1 MSGLEWMALGSL
13 AAWTYLLLDRTR
25 RWPEDLD
32 LESLAAG
39 VTPRFSEAKVLALV
53 PARNEAECLAVT
65 LPALLGQ
72 EGLDLKVILI
82 DDGSVDGTVEVARLV
97 GQRSGFADRL
107 SVVAAPPLSVG
118 LSGKVK
124 ALETGLAAAQLEF
137 ESNQDSLP
145 DWILLTDADIL
156 HRPGS
161 VRDLVDLACR
171 NSNGGQLDLISVM
184 ARLRTDTFWERLLV
198 PPFVFFF
205 QILYPFRK
213 VADESSRIAAAAGG
227 CILVCRESLERAG
240 GFASLLDAL
249 IDDVALAREIK
260 RGGGRLWLGFDQ
272 GILSIRSYPRLRHLW
287 QMISRAAFTQLHHS
301 TALLVLTLIG
311 LATLVIS
318 PPFVLG
324 ISLTSL
330 LFETA
335 NDPLSF
341 SRAALWAGLAW
352 FLEALVLLPSVRH
365 HRMGRGWATT
375 LPCAG
380 VLFGLMTLTSA
391 LRYWSGMGVQWKGR
405 RL

>member
-1 MSGLEWMALGSL
+1 MSGLEWVALGSL
-13 AAWTYLLLDRTR
+13 AAWIYLLLDRQR
-25 RWPEDLD
+25 SWPEDLD

-39 VTPRFSEAKVLALV
+39 ATPRFSAVEVLALV

-72 EGLDLKVILI
+72 DGVDLKVVLI
-82 DDGSVDGTVEVARLV
+82 DDGSVDGTAEAARLV
-97 GQRSGFADRL
+97 GQRSGLGDRL
-107 SVVAAPPLSVG
+107 SLVVAPPLSVG

-124 ALETGLAAAQLEF
+124 ALETGLAEAQWEF
-137 ESNQDSLP
+137 ESNQNTLP

-161 VRDLVDLACR
+161 VRDLVGLACGA
-171 NSNGGQLDLISVM
+171 SNGGQLDLVSVM
-184 ARLRTDTFWERLLV
+184 ARLRADTFWERLLV

-213 VADESSRIAAAAGG
+213 VADGSSRIAAAAGG
-227 CILVCRESLERAG
+227 CVLVRRESLERAG

-249 IDDVALAREIK
+249 IDDVALARGVK
-260 RGGGRLWLGFDQ
+260 RSGGRLWLGFDQ
-272 GILSIRSYPRLRHLW
+272 GIQSIRSYRRLRHLW
-287 QMISRAAFTQLHHS
+287 QMISRAAFAQLHHS

-318 PPFVLG
+318 PPFVFW

-330 LFETA
+330 LLEAATE
-335 NDPLSF
+335 PLSY

-352 FLEALVLLPSVRH
+352 LLEAVELLPSVRH
-365 HRMGRGWATT
+365 HRVGRGWAAT
-375 LPCAG
+375 LPFAS

-391 LRYWSGMGVQWKGR
+391 LRYWSGMGAQWKGR